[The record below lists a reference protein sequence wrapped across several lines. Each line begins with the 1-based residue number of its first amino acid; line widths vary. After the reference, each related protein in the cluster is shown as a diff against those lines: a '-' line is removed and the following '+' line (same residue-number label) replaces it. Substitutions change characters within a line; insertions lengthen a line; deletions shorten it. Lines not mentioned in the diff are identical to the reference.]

1 MIFSKL
7 SRSRL
12 SISSGLL
19 LAACILCA
27 SCAPHV
33 LTPPP
38 DREGIDLRDE
48 LIRRGGI
55 AAIDA
60 TFTIE
65 LEKDGS
71 TMKGDAVLRL
81 TQDDLNLRI
90 YSLGF
95 LASEIDS
102 RGGLTKSVPP
112 IEGTRLQ
119 LLVDGIRS
127 SFLWWSIEDYKID
140 EGDAAL
146 FATNSWRRI
155 EFNKRTLLP
164 ERQEVLTPD
173 GREIKIVYEDPR
185 PIGGEWFPLKMRIG
199 LYPYSVS
206 IAIKDFSYTSA
217 DLK

>member
-7 SRSRL
+7 SRDRPSIPL
-12 SISSGLL
+12 SLL

-27 SCAPHV
+27 SCAQNV
-33 LTPPP
+33 ITVP

-65 LEKDGS
+65 FEKDGS

-81 TQDDLNLRI
+81 TTDDLNLRI

-127 SFLWWSIEDYKID
+127 SFFWWSIEDYKID
-140 EGDAAL
+140 EGDTAL

-155 EFNKRTLLP
+155 VFNKRTLLP
-164 ERQEVLTPD
+164 ERQEVFTSD
-173 GREIKIVYEDPR
+173 GREIHIVYEDPR

-199 LYPYSVS
+199 LYPYSVN
-206 IAIKDFSYTSA
+206 IAIKDFSYNIR
-217 DLK
+217 